1 MKRSRPLVRSA
12 LVCALLAVS
21 TLASASCSV
30 EEQRTLVVL
39 GPWTDGEEKPFEAT
53 LAKISKRTG
62 TRYVYEGTR
71 SLRETL
77 VAQLRTDSPP
87 DVAILNG
94 QGELAEYARERDAK
108 PLPEKLAGAAIAP
121 WAPRITLLDESGE
134 QRQHAYGV
142 PVRVDLKSIVW
153 SRQGDARA
161 AAKPRWCLGMASGAT
176 SGWPGTD
183 WIEDLLLQ
191 LHGPQVYESW
201 AIGEIA
207 WNDPRVK
214 GAWEA
219 WRKLLLAGGPGT
231 GAAAVSTP
239 FEDLGDRGYGL
250 LNRGDCTHEHQG
262 SFIRRHY
269 GDDVLPTATSEVVPG
284 LPTGGPRAFE
294 VSGDMA
300 AVFTSSDAAWELMEE
315 LIDRRTRNDW
325 ATAANPAERPLF
337 PDGGTGPRPVTPAT
351 SAVLKLLAGADEICF
366 DASDAMPSTL
376 RGAFQRAVLEFL
388 QSPEDDALLA
398 SLLRQLEAERKLQA
412 EAGAFALDHLC
423 GRPRA

>member
-1 MKRSRPLVRSA
+1 MKRSRPLLRSA

-21 TLASASCSV
+21 TLASASCST

-53 LAKISKRTG
+53 LAKISERTG

-94 QGELAEYARERDAK
+94 QGELAEYAREGDAK

-121 WAPRITLLDESGE
+121 WAPRITLLDENGE

-153 SRQGDARA
+153 SRPGKA
-161 AAKPRWCLGMASGAT
+161 AEKPRWCLGMASGAT

-191 LHGPQVYESW
+191 LHGPQVYERW
-201 AIGEIA
+201 AVGEIA

-214 GAWEA
+214 DAWKA
-219 WRKLLLAGGPGT
+219 WRKLLVAGGPGT

-239 FEDLGDRGYGL
+239 FDDLGDGGYGL

-269 GDDVLPTATSEVVPG
+269 GDDVLPAATSDVVPG
-284 LPTGGPRAFE
+284 LPRGGPRVFE

-300 AVFTSSDAAWELMEE
+300 AVFTSSGAAWELMAQ

-325 ATAANPAERPLF
+325 ATAAKPAERPLF
-337 PDGGTGPRPVTPAT
+337 PDGGTGPKPVTAGT
-351 SAVLKLLAGADEICF
+351 SAVLKLFAGADEICF

-388 QSPEDDALLA
+388 QTPEDDALLNG
-398 SLLRQLEAERKLQA
+398 LLGQLEAERTLQA
-412 EAGAFALDHLC
+412 EAGAFALDQLW
-423 GRPRA
+423 GRPRN